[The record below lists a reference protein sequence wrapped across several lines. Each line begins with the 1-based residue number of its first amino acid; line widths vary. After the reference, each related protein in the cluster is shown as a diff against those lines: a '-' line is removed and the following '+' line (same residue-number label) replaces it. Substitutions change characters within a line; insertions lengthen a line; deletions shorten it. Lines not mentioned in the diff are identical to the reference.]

1 MKVVVDTGLH
11 YRGGKFIPGGD
22 IPPPPNLTKR
32 QNFDNIVNDHGKQ
45 LLDLCKT
52 CDLRIL
58 NGRSKGDTLGK
69 FTFHSINGISTVDYI
84 IVSHDL
90 FTSVQGFAVKQPNIF
105 SDHSQIVCWIKTG
118 TDLSNNNNSFQEK
131 NNVKLPQQYVWDETS
146 AAKFTAAFRSN
157 HILSLLHL
165 FESTNFDLSST
176 DVENAT
182 NQFTNIMT
190 EAATCSLKLSTQ
202 KKSKRKPITKKWF
215 DYCKT

>member
-1 MKVVVDTGLH
+1 MLAGDFNARTGKENDFITDES
-11 YRGGKFIPGGD
+11 GTFIPGGE

-118 TDLSNNNNSFQEK
+118 TDLSNNNNNNFQGK
-131 NNVKLPQQYVWDETS
+131 NNVKLPQEYVWDETS
-146 AAKFTAAFRSN
+146 AAKFMAAFRSN
-157 HILSLLHL
+157 DILSLLRL

-176 DVENAT
+176 DVENAI
-182 NQFTNIMT
+182 NQFT
-190 EAATCSLKLSTQ
+190 KL
-202 KKSKRKPITKKWF
+202 IL
-215 DYCKT
+215 

>member
-1 MKVVVDTGLH
+1 MLELVKKMILSRMKVASLW
-11 YRGGKFIPGGD
+11 
-22 IPPPPNLTKR
+22 PPPNLTKR

-69 FTFHSINGISTVDYI
+69 FTFHPINEISTVDYV

-90 FTSVQGFAVKQPNIF
+90 FTSVQGFGVKQPNIF

-118 TDLSNNNNSFQEK
+118 TDLSNNNNNFQGK
-131 NNVKLPQQYVWDETS
+131 NNVKLPQEYVWDETS
-146 AAKFTAAFRSN
+146 AAKFMAAFRSN
-157 HILSLLHL
+157 DILSLLHL

-176 DVENAT
+176 DVENAI
-182 NQFTNIMT
+182 NQFT
-190 EAATCSLKLSTQ
+190 KL
-202 KKSKRKPITKKWF
+202 IL
-215 DYCKT
+215 

>member
-1 MKVVVDTGLH
+1 M
-11 YRGGKFIPGGD
+11 PGGD

-105 SDHSQIVCWIKTG
+105 QITLNLSAGSKLVQTSQIIITVFKRKTTLSFHNSMSG
-118 TDLSNNNNSFQEK
+118 TKRL
-131 NNVKLPQQYVWDETS
+131 QQ
-146 AAKFTAAFRSN
+146 N
-157 HILSLLHL
+157 SLLPFVPTL
-165 FESTNFDLSST
+165 FCLYYISSKVQT
-176 DVENAT
+176 S
-182 NQFTNIMT
+182 I
-190 EAATCSLKLSTQ
+190 
-202 KKSKRKPITKKWF
+202 
-215 DYCKT
+215 

>member
-1 MKVVVDTGLH
+1 MILSRMKVVVDTGLH

-118 TDLSNNNNSFQEK
+118 TNLSNNNNSFPEK
-131 NNVKLPQQYVWDETS
+131 NKVKQHHNSMSGTKRLQQ
-146 AAKFTAAFRSN
+146 N
-157 HILSLLHL
+157 SLLPFVPTIFCL
-165 FESTNFDLSST
+165 YYIF
-176 DVENAT
+176 
-182 NQFTNIMT
+182 
-190 EAATCSLKLSTQ
+190 
-202 KKSKRKPITKKWF
+202 SKVQTSI
-215 DYCKT
+215 

>member
-1 MKVVVDTGLH
+1 MYYIT
-11 YRGGKFIPGGD
+11 FILSLLRACISIVYTTHP
-22 IPPPPNLTKR
+22 ISITKR

-58 NGRSKGDTLGK
+58 KGRSKGDTLEK

-118 TDLSNNNNSFQEK
+118 TDLSNNNYNNSFQEK
-131 NNVKLPQQYVWDETS
+131 NNVKLPQQ
-146 AAKFTAAFRSN
+146 FTACC
-157 HILSLLHL
+157 I
-165 FESTNFDLSST
+165 E
-176 DVENAT
+176 
-182 NQFTNIMT
+182 
-190 EAATCSLKLSTQ
+190 K
-202 KKSKRKPITKKWF
+202 
-215 DYCKT
+215 